1 MSVLITK
8 QDCNLNDSNAFY
20 RVEAHNLGCHGRS
33 TSGFAIPTQINTTF
47 ANAGQC
53 LGIGVCLYG
62 SGAVSDTDVIAD
74 LEQTRG
80 AVTINITGSTITLA
94 SHGFSTNQK
103 VRFTTSGAL
112 PTGLVAG
119 TDYYVAP
126 PREIITMTSN
136 NQPSPYVASASGEYT
151 TYYAYLA
158 FDNSAATYWIVD
170 STTSSWLKLDFGSGR
185 TINGYSI
192 QARTTSYMTR
202 TPRDWT
208 FEGSNNDSDWDILD
222 TRTEQTSWASAQI
235 RYFACTNT
243 TSYRYYRLNISS
255 NDGDPAYTQIA
266 QFNMYRYMDTNTFAV
281 AASTDGTPIE
291 LSGTQSGTQTL
302 WETKVS
308 KTKTVTEI
316 AGSGYTGAYATYET
330 PFIFDTGYTITTA
343 ANTWRFSISKGSGT
357 NTWGGLI
364 TANYTGTQAGIHYF
378 TWCDTQMSF
387 TDGDAVIVKDYLTI
401 DKSARFTGVPCI
413 AGITDYRANARY
425 AIVCCSNPNNIDKEN
440 VALLRCTNPASGY
453 TLAISGEISIPS
465 YSGIQIGTENN
476 PIPYNKQFSLIFTGT
491 SIINGISAF
500 GDTGSAGLYGGINQ
514 TFLFYGET
522 QTNRSALI
530 PNGAPTGQNKITTDI
545 DTTWQIGDK
554 VIMGPIDYLGH
565 STTVLRTI
573 AGISGAEI
581 TLDANFTYTLL
592 SGATIYNREKYGII
606 IRGATTSIAYITA
619 CSAANLIFSGVHILY
634 PYINIGKPNTTVNT
648 NTIASSHS
656 RYQIIDCH
664 IYAGTTTGIYYTS
677 ADILGIDIK
686 RNHCYYSFCA
696 GCFAYCY
703 YGHPGEPGDFDISD
717 NIMIAP
723 SNSTSPGVLY
733 YLGGRPPRKI
743 KFHNNKIYNGL
754 IGTDSFIRFCG
765 YKNEIYNND
774 FYGIN
779 RSAGYYAAVDLVNIV
794 DCISS
799 GNTFNKCSLAFG
811 NYSGSY
817 IANFRSINDTFGN
830 ISANTIDIEIN
841 STLTLFEAY
850 IINPITPT
858 PIIID
863 DADLPYLDDYV
874 HLYITNDTQI
884 QNNDH
889 SIHSYGY
896 IRRCGEGLDD
906 TTVRTSGS
914 DKYSIRFQPIR
925 YGVPLIWTFNIPT
938 GNIQGQS
945 ITLGVWV
952 KINSANY
959 YSGYHLL
966 PLLTVNYDNNQYTIT
981 GQTSAQT
988 EWQYIST
995 TFIPSTTFSSVNV
1008 TLSADTDQS
1017 GSDAYVYWDD
1027 FVVDYPEDASVN
1039 LSSFDM
1045 WYDASPVTPPV
1056 TILTDNLLPP
1066 VITLI
1071 SVTNPSSADNDGE
1084 ILIEAT
1090 SGKTPYEYS
1099 IGYGFQTGNTFTG
1112 LSGSTYVVS
1121 VKDANN
1127 LYDVISGI
1135 TLEKIFQPPVI
1146 TLISVTNPGSADN
1159 DGEILIE
1166 ATSGKTPYEYSIGY
1180 GFQTG
1185 NTFNNLSSGTYVVSV
1200 KDANNL
1206 YDIVSGITLTKGSV
1220 SLPYIAGI
1228 TITDCSARNVQDGK
1242 ITIVASGG
1250 TPSYQYS
1257 LNGIDYRV
1265 INTFTS
1271 LPSNVYTIYVKDST
1285 GTVTSLS
1292 GIEVGKPPAIT
1303 GSIGRKVDRDRYM
1316 IKPRPIVR
1324 GIIFKDKDDDINEIK
1339 VDVTL

>member
-8 QDCNLNDSNAFY
+8 QDCNLSDSNTFY
-20 RVEAHNLGCHGRS
+20 RVEAHNLGCHGRAN
-33 TSGFAIPTQINTTF
+33 SGIGIPTQINTTF
-47 ANAGQC
+47 ANAGTC
-53 LGIGVCLYG
+53 LGIGVALYG
-62 SGAVSDTDVIAD
+62 SSSTSNSGIIAD

-80 AVTINITGSTITLA
+80 AVTINITGSTITLS
-94 SHGFSTNQK
+94 SHGLSNNTK
-103 VRFTTSGAL
+103 VRFTTTGAL

-126 PREIITMTSN
+126 QREIIIMTSN
-136 NQPSPYVASASGEYT
+136 TTPSPYVASASNEFT

-158 FDNSAATYWIVD
+158 FDNSSSTYWI
-170 STTSSWLKLDFGSGR
+170 SETTTSSWLSLDFGSGK
-185 TINGYSI
+185 TIQAYSI
-192 QARTTSYMTR
+192 QSRATATTRCPRT
-202 TPRDWT
+202 WT
-208 FEGSNNDSDWDILD
+208 FESSNNSIDWTILD
-222 TRTEQTSWASAQI
+222 TQTGQTSWAASQVRFFI
-235 RYFACTNT
+235 FNNT
-243 TSYRYYRLNISS
+243 TPYRYYRLNISE
-255 NDGDPAYTQIA
+255 NDGDPTYTSIA
-266 QFNMYRYMDTNTFAV
+266 ELRMYKENDINTFGLLTSATIPV
-281 AASTDGTPIE
+281 E
-291 LSGTQSGTQTL
+291 LSGTQSGTHTL
-302 WETKVS
+302 WQTRAT
-308 KTKTVTEI
+308 KTKTFSEI
-316 AGSGYTGAYATYET
+316 AGSGYTAAYTTYET

-343 ANTWRFSISKGSGT
+343 ANTWRFSISQGAGSIG
-357 NTWGGLI
+357 WGLL
-364 TANYTGTQAGIHYF
+364 TANYTATQAGIHYF

-440 VALLRCTNPASGY
+440 VALLRCTNPSSGY
-453 TLAISGEISIPS
+453 TLGIGGEISIPS

-530 PNGAPTGQNKITTDI
+530 PNGALNGQNKIITDI
-545 DTTWQIGDK
+545 NTGWQIGDR
-554 VIMGPIDYLGH
+554 VILGPLDYAGA
-565 STTVLRTI
+565 TTTALRTI
-573 AGISGAEI
+573 AGINGTEI
-581 TLDANFTYTLL
+581 TLDANFTYILI
-592 SGATIYNREKYGII
+592 SGATIYNRERYGII
-606 IRGATTSIAYITA
+606 INGTATTIPYITA

-634 PYINIGKPNTTVNT
+634 PYINIGKPNTSLNT

-656 RYQIIDCH
+656 RYKIIDCH
-664 IYAGTTTGIYYTS
+664 IYAGSSTGIYYTGP
-677 ADILGIDIK
+677 DMLGFDIK

-696 GCFAYCY
+696 GSLTYAY
-703 YGHPGEPGDFDISD
+703 YGYPGETGDLDVSD
-717 NIMIAP
+717 NVMIAP
-723 SNSTSPGVLY
+723 YNTSSSGVLY
-733 YLGGRPPRKI
+733 YIGGRLPRKI
-743 KFHNNKIYNGL
+743 KFYNNKMYNFTTGS
-754 IGTDSFIRFCG
+754 DMFIRFCG

-774 FYGIN
+774 FYGMT
-779 RSAGYYAAVDLVNIV
+779 RTSTYYGAIDVIYAI

-799 GNTFNKCSLAFG
+799 GNTFNKCALAFG
-811 NYSGSY
+811 NYAGGY
-817 IANFRSINDTFGN
+817 IKNFRSINDTFGN
-830 ISANTIDIEIN
+830 ISPNTIDIEIN
-841 STLTLFEAY
+841 PNIQLY
-850 IINPITPT
+850 DVHINDPITPA
-858 PIIID
+858 PLIINDIG
-863 DADLPYLDDYV
+863 LPYLGDHAD
-874 HLYITNDTQI
+874 LYITNDSTI
-884 QNNDH
+884 PNNDH
-889 SIHSYGY
+889 SIHAYGY
-896 IRRCGEGLDD
+896 IRRCGDGLDD

-914 DKYSIRFQPIR
+914 GKYSIRFQPIR
-925 YGVPLIWTFNIPT
+925 YGSPLTWKFNVPT

-952 KINSANY
+952 KINSSNY
-959 YSGYHLL
+959 YSGNHLL
-966 PLLTVNYDNNQYTIT
+966 PLLTVNYDNNQYVVT

-1008 TLSADTDQS
+1008 TLTADTDQL

-1045 WYDASPVTPPV
+1045 WYDASPITPPV

-1071 SVTNPSSADNDGE
+1071 SVTNPTSSDNDGQ

-1127 LYDVISGI
+1127 LYDV
-1135 TLEKIFQPPVI
+1135 
-1146 TLISVTNPGSADN
+1146 
-1159 DGEILIE
+1159 
-1166 ATSGKTPYEYSIGY
+1166 
-1180 GFQTG
+1180 
-1185 NTFNNLSSGTYVVSV
+1185 
-1200 KDANNL
+1200 
-1206 YDIVSGITLTKGSV
+1206 VSGITLTKGSV

-1228 TITDCSARNVQDGK
+1228 TITDCSARNTQDGK
-1242 ITIVASGG
+1242 ITIIASGG

-1265 INTFTS
+1265 INNFTS
-1271 LPSNVYTIYVKDST
+1271 LPSNIYTIYIKDST